1 MRFRY
6 HLLKN
11 KQVRK
16 VLLAKLLEKSI
27 DTPQKLQLAR
37 KAKVSQ
43 WLLSACVELV
53 SRGEPLTLKEI
64 GTLDW
69 ETIARLLLVQQQ
81 RPEIW
86 RKQLEIGGYRV
97 YCRKGPDHY
106 IDADCQLIPEPS
118 ENFDVEESVKEA
130 FQSELLSIQAWEA
143 EWEGR

>member
-11 KQVRK
+11 EQVRK
-16 VLLAKLLEKSI
+16 ALLVKLIEKPI
-27 DTPQKLQLAR
+27 DAPQKIQLAR

-53 SRGEPLTLKEI
+53 GRGEPLTLKEI

-106 IDADCQLIPEPS
+106 IDADCQLIPETS
-118 ENFDVEESVKEA
+118 EIFDVEESVKEA

>member
-16 VLLAKLLEKSI
+16 VLLAKLIEKSI
-27 DTPQKLQLAR
+27 DAPKKIQLAR

-69 ETIARLLLVQQQ
+69 ETIARLLLVQQK

-106 IDADCQLIPEPS
+106 IDADCQLIPETS
-118 ENFDVEESVKEA
+118 EIFDVEESVKEA

>member
-16 VLLAKLLEKSI
+16 VLLAKLIEKPI
-27 DTPQKLQLAR
+27 DGPQKIQLAR

-81 RPEIW
+81 RPELW
-86 RKQLEIGGYRV
+86 RKQLEIGEYRV
-97 YCRKGPDHY
+97 WCRNGPDHY
-106 IDADCQLIPEPS
+106 IADCQLIPEPS

-143 EWEGR
+143 EWEDR

>member
-27 DTPQKLQLAR
+27 DAPQKIQLAR

-43 WLLSACVELV
+43 WLLSACVEIV

-86 RKQLEIGGYRV
+86 IKQLEIGGYRV

-106 IDADCQLIPEPS
+106 IDADCQLIPETS
-118 ENFDVEESVKEA
+118 EIFDVEESVKEA